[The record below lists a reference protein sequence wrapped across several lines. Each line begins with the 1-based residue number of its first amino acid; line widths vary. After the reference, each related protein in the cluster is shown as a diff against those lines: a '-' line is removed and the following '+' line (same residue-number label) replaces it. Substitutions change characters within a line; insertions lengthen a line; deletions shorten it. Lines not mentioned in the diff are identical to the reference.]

1 MAFFRKKVAEIDM
14 ADFDQAVRE
23 LSRRHA
29 PKDAA
34 IVDGPG
40 DTLNIGNHITYLHNL
55 RLKWHEHDPVDR
67 ETWLDGVLEGMY
79 RDATTPPQ
87 LHLAQLRAGVR
98 SRAVLETVSLRSTL
112 EGGLPTSSMM
122 PSAPIAADL
131 VWCLIADAPTTM
143 QIATTDQVADTGRSF
158 EELLQIGKDNL
169 AAGSIQAWESV
180 GDLLFVP
187 VGEDDYAGARLLL
200 PGALDGLPISGEKVV
215 FQPTR
220 RRCLVADASNSEGL
234 RIAAELALSL
244 KDEADPVSLTPI
256 IGDTS
261 NWRPLEL
268 SYTHPAFTP
277 VQKLIVIDLGR
288 SYASQHAVLNAHL
301 NDELFVAKYSGK
313 QTSNGEVFSMC
324 TWSEDVATL
333 LPRTDIV
340 AFFQNP
346 ETPVFYVSWKAV
358 EQICGQRLEPTNHYP
373 ARVRVLDYPDPAELQ
388 QLRAARIEL

>member
-1 MAFFRKKVAEIDM
+1 MAFFKKKIAEIDM
-14 ADFDQAVRE
+14 SDFDQAVRE

-40 DTLNIGNHITYLHNL
+40 DTLNIGDHIAYLHNL
-55 RLKWHEHDPVDR
+55 RLKWHEHEPADR
-67 ETWLDGVLEGMY
+67 EPWLDGVLQGIY
-79 RDATTPPQ
+79 RDANTPPQ

-98 SRAVLETVSLRSTL
+98 SRATLETISLQGGQ
-112 EGGLPTSSMM
+112 EGGLPTSSTM
-122 PSAPIAADL
+122 PTAPIAADL
-131 VWCLIADAPTTM
+131 VWCLIADSPTTM
-143 QIATTDQVADTGRSF
+143 QIATTDQVAENGRSF

-169 AAGSIQAWESV
+169 AADSVQAWECV

-220 RRCLVADASNSEGL
+220 RRCLVADAGNSEGL

-256 IGDTS
+256 IGDTD

-268 SYTHPAFTP
+268 SYTHPAFEA
-277 VQKLIVIDLGR
+277 VHKLIVVDLASG
-288 SYASQHAVLNAHL
+288 YATQQAVLNTHL
-301 NDELFVAKYSGK
+301 DDELFVATYSAK
-313 QTSNGEVFSMC
+313 QTSNGEIFSMC
-324 TWSEDVATL
+324 TWSEDVDTL

-346 ETPVFYVSWKAV
+346 EIPVFLVPWKAV
-358 EQICGQRLEPTNHYP
+358 EEICGHRLEPTNHYP
-373 ARVRVLDYPDPAELQ
+373 ARVRVLDFPDPPELE
-388 QLRAARIEL
+388 QLRAERIEL